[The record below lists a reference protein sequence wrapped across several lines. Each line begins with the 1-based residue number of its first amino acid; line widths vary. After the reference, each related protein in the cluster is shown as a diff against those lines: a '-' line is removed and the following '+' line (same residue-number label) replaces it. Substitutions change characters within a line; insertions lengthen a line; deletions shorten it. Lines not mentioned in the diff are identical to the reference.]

1 MQRDDGLMGLDIIKS
16 RVNREIEKGWIG
28 PDRSC
33 EYYPCHYDGMDCTF
47 CYCPFFPCRDPRY
60 GRYVENPK
68 LGQVWDCS
76 DCLMI
81 HHMAV
86 CKHVIARMREMGIT
100 QCTDPRIGGLFDE
113 AAEIY
118 ERESSP

>member
-1 MQRDDGLMGLDIIKS
+1 MGLDIIKN
-16 RVNREIEKGWIG
+16 RVNKEIERGCIG

-47 CYCPFFPCRDPRY
+47 CYCPFFPCRDERF
-60 GRYVENPK
+60 GKYVENPK
-68 LGQVWDCS
+68 LGPVWDCS

-81 HHMAV
+81 HDHDV
-86 CKHVIARMREMGIT
+86 CEHSIDRMRELDIKV
-100 QCTDPRIGGLFDE
+100 CTDPRIKDLFPE

-118 ERESSP
+118 LKKSSP